1 LGLRWILTTFIVS
14 DTFILKK
21 WSDTLETRVVFTSFS
36 ENDYSHPVEGRF
48 VQFFADFV
56 V

>member
-1 LGLRWILTTFIVS
+1 VS

-36 ENDYSHPVEGRF
+36 ENDYSQLAKDHF
-48 VQFFADFV
+48 VQFFADFAPRIRMK
-56 V
+56 